1 MVGALPATITDLKQH
16 PAEPAWWLL
25 DQTGKIWQVADN
37 STADSFQLVLDITA
51 FTSVVVSGGEQ
62 GLLGLAFMPNFA
74 TSKQFVINY
83 TDVKGNTVVARY
95 TQGATPAATAA
106 SAATV
111 ITYAQVSQCLHA
123 CCAVCLLSIY
133 IAGHCA
139 FACTVV

>member
-1 MVGALPATITDLKQH
+1 MVGALPATITDLKHH
-16 PAEPAWWLL
+16 PVEPAWWLL

-37 STADSFQLVLDITA
+37 STADSFQLVLDNTA
-51 FTSVVVSGGEQ
+51 LTSVVISGGEQ

-111 ITYAQVSQCLHA
+111 ITYTQVGQCLHA
-123 CCAVCLLSIY
+123 CCAVCILSIY